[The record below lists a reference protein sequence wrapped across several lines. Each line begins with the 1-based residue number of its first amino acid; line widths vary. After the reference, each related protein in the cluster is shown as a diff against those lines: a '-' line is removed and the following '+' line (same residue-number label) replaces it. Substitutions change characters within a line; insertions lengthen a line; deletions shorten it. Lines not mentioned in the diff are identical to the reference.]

1 MNTTRRQ
8 SVKAAQVKGLHNA
21 SSDNLDSDKDT
32 ARKEEDEETAVK
44 EEMKKQLRSKTAE
57 AYGKGLCLDEYKIF
71 LFLKIMIY
79 EEERVYRVLT

>member
-8 SVKAAQVKGLHNA
+8 SVKAAQVGGLHA
-21 SSDNLDSDKDT
+21 SSDDQKSDEDT

>member
-8 SVKAAQVKGLHNA
+8 SVKAAQVGGLHA
-21 SSDNLDSDKDT
+21 SSDNQESDEDT

-57 AYGKGLCLDEYKIF
+57 AYDKGLCLDEYKIF